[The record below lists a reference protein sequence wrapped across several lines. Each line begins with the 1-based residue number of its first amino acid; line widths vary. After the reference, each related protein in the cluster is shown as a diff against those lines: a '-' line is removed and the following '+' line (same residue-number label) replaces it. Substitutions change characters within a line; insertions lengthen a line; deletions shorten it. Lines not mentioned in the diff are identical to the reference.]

1 MLSDITVKI
10 ILAAFL
16 FLFLIYP
23 VYKFIFLITARKNTL
38 EEFNL
43 KKKKI
48 KKKSLI
54 YAIIITT
61 FFSLI
66 YSLKVF

>member
-1 MLSDITVKI
+1 MLPDITVKI

-23 VYKFIFLITARKNTL
+23 VYKFIFLISARKNTI

-43 KKKKI
+43 NKKNI
-48 KKKSLI
+48 
-54 YAIIITT
+54 
-61 FFSLI
+61 
-66 YSLKVF
+66 